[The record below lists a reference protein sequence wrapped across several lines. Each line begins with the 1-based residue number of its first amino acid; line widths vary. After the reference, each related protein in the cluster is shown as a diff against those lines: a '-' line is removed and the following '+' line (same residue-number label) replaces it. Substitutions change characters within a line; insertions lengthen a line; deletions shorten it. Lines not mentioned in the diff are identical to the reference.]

1 MFGAFVELNN
11 NTILAM
17 QNIEFGYHD
26 PAEKNSITAI
36 LILNIL
42 TCYPFPFGIY
52 LPVHVL
58 TRCPFPFGIYLHVSL
73 WKIEDLIGTFTFI
86 VQISQMM
93 MMMMMTTT
101 TRMRVRKIQPW
112 TQILQMK
119 LMVCILMPTKML
131 QHTRVNIS
139 LIFVY

>member
-42 TCYPFPFGIY
+42 TCY
-52 LPVHVL
+52 
-58 TRCPFPFGIYLHVSL
+58 PFPFGIYLHVSL

-119 LMVCILMPTKML
+119 LMVCILNANK
-131 QHTRVNIS
+131 NAS
-139 LIFVY
+139 AY